1 MKPRPSIFIPE
12 LESYIDSS
20 LVYKP
25 NPVFSEMETYAKE
38 KNIPIVTA
46 ATGGVLS
53 HLVSLVEP
61 KQVLELGTGLGY
73 STLWMAVG
81 SLNSQFVTVD
91 RHEAQAALLDEYA
104 KKMGIWEQI
113 RVKRVTASVLEYL
126 QREQDEWI
134 QSDLFFVDCDKITY
148 PEIFRILWKEARPG
162 SYFLFDNMLWHGRVL
177 SPDPQKPSD
186 LAVMTLWDEVK
197 SQVSRYTLYPV
208 GDGLLFFQKDKK

>member
-1 MKPRPSIFIPE
+1 MKPRPSIYIPE
-12 LESYIDSS
+12 LESFIDSS

-25 NPVFSEMETYAKE
+25 SPIFSEMEAYAKE

-46 ATGGVLS
+46 ATGAVMS
-53 HLVSLVEP
+53 HLVSLLSP
-61 KQVLELGTGLGY
+61 NQVLELGTGLGY

-81 SLNSQFVTVD
+81 SPNSEFITVD
-91 RHEAQAALLDEYA
+91 RHEEQASLLDVYA

-113 RVKRVTASVLEYL
+113 HVKRITASVMEFLSERRDLWLE
-126 QREQDEWI
+126 
-134 QSDLFFVDCDKITY
+134 SDLFFVDCDKITY
-148 PEIFRILWKEARPG
+148 PEIFRILWAEAKPG
-162 SYFLFDNMLWHGRVL
+162 SSFLFDNMLWHGRVL
-177 SPDPQKPSD
+177 APDPKKPSD

>member
-1 MKPRPSIFIPE
+1 MKPRPSIYIPE

-25 NPVFSEMETYAKE
+25 NPVFAEMETYAKE

-46 ATGGVLS
+46 ATGAVMS
-53 HLVSLVEP
+53 HLVSLLSP
-61 KQVLELGTGLGY
+61 KQILELGTGLGY

-81 SLNSQFVTVD
+81 SPDSRFVTVD
-91 RHEAQAALLDEYA
+91 RHEEQASLLEEYA
-104 KKMGIWEQI
+104 QKMGISEQI
-113 RVKRVTASVLEYL
+113 HVKRVTASVMDYLEK
-126 QREQDEWI
+126 EKSEWVG
-134 QSDLFFVDCDKITY
+134 SDLFFVDCDKITY
-148 PEIFRILWKEARPG
+148 PEIFNILWKEAKPG

-177 SPDPQKPSD
+177 APDPKKPSD
-186 LAVMTLWDEVK
+186 LAVMTLWNEVK